1 MDTES
6 GSSGSPICLKDNI
19 CVIGIHKG
27 GIEYRNTNFGIF
39 IGYIINIFK
48 KKDKKS
54 YNYESCVNDNSM
66 NYPLI
71 QMQIF
76 KMLEKN
82 NECVNHLL
90 SMLSLAEYYAFRIKD
105 KYIDK
110 SKGRFFSHGDFDIFE
125 LNKEPREKVLNN
137 LKENLELFK
146 KSFNEYIS
154 QFMKLELPPKY
165 EKNDIINY
173 INQLKYFMKEGKEK
187 EIYDDII
194 K

>member
-1 MDTES
+1 
-6 GSSGSPICLKDNI
+6 
-19 CVIGIHKG
+19 
-27 GIEYRNTNFGIF
+27 
-39 IGYIINIFK
+39 
-48 KKDKKS
+48 
-54 YNYESCVNDNSM
+54 
-66 NYPLI
+66 
-71 QMQIF
+71 
-76 KMLEKN
+76 
-82 NECVNHLL
+82 
-90 SMLSLAEYYAFRIKD
+90 MLSLAEYYAFRIKD

-110 SKGRFFSHGDFDIFE
+110 SKGRFFSHGDFDIVE

-146 KSFNEYIS
+146 KSFNEHIS

-194 K
+194 KSIYLIR